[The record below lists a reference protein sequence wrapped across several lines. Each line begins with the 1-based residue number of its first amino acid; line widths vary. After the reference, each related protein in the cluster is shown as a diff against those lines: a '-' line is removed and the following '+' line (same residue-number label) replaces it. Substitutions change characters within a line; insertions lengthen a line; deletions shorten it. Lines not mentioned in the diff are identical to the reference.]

1 MHANIHE
8 RAECRHVRDGTLEHH
23 AGAHV
28 LEVRDGL
35 GEAGGAEAT
44 ARVQAGAAQLG
55 EDVLDRIHAGGAFVR
70 ARLSI
75 AVLHVVGGIQPGE
88 RVATVRGTQGAG
100 NPVSA
105 VACLR
110 VGNNA
115 ARERVGFRVHG
126 GGVQRLFT
134 AADANKSCRL
144 AEGFRPQSRHVQQL
158 PTVREGAVFGAVG
171 DDAFGGCGTHA
182 RHVCKQ
188 LHGGAVEVHAHGV
201 HAVFDGV
208 VEGAAQG
215 CGRHVVLVLAH
226 ADGLRVDFDELGE
239 RVLQA
244 AGNGDGA
251 AYGHVV
257 VGQLGGGED
266 GGGVDGGTR
275 LRNGHLLG
283 RLYTLLAQG
292 ANQFAGEFVGFAACG
307 AVANGDEFHAVL
319 AAGGGELAQCF
330 CPLVARGVRVDGA
343 HAQRLTGAVDYGVFH
358 AVAQARVQA
367 EGGLVSGGCGEQN
380 IAQVG
385 GEHLGRVLCGGVE

>member
-1 MHANIHE
+1 MA
-8 RAECRHVRDGTLEHH
+8 
-23 AGAHV
+23 V
-28 LEVRDGL
+28 LLV
-35 GEAGGAEAT
+35 
-44 ARVQAGAAQLG
+44 
-55 EDVLDRIHAGGAFVR
+55 
-70 ARLSI
+70 
-75 AVLHVVGGIQPGE
+75 AVLHVVGGVQPGE
-88 RVATVRGTQGAG
+88 RVGSVRGTQGTG
-100 NPVSA
+100 NPMGA

-110 VGNNA
+110 IGNNA
-115 ARERVGFRVHG
+115 ARERVGFRVHR
-126 GGVQRLFT
+126 GGVQRLLT

-144 AEGFRPQSRHVQQL
+144 AEGFRAQSRHVQQL
-158 PTVREGAVFGAVG
+158 LTVRKGAVFGAVG

-182 RHVCKQ
+182 RHVREQ
-188 LHGGAVEVHAHGV
+188 LHGGAIEVHTHGV
-201 HAVFDGV
+201 HTVFDGV

-215 CGRHVVLVLAH
+215 GGRHVVLILAH

-257 VGQLGGGED
+257 VGQLGGCEG
-266 GGGVDGGTR
+266 GGGVDGGAR
-275 LRNGHLLG
+275 LRDGHLLG
-283 RLYTLLAQG
+283 CFCTLLAQG

-343 HAQRLTGAVDYGVFH
+343 HAQRLTGAVNHGVFH

-385 GEHLGRVLCGGVE
+385 GEHLGRMLCGGVE